1 VGRPV
6 FWVLVGLSLLIALGL
21 GALISGSWQTVQLF
35 AHRVP
40 FAQTDPTFGLNI
52 GFYIFEL
59 PFYRLVQSYA
69 NTLLLVS
76 IALISIRY
84 LVAVISGASMPTAA
98 RTHVGILIMLYLFSI
113 AIGFQLDRYELVYSG
128 QSGVFQGVSYA
139 DANAKFLAFNV
150 MTILAAFAG
159 TLFLL
164 FCFTKWWIPLTVD
177 GGGVDRRLRGARLR
191 LPADRPASGGRAQP
205 AGPGDALH
213 SEQHRHDTARFQPD
227 RLVDRFI
234 YTGLDAHSGF
244 AGCRA
249 ADDPE
254 PAPVGLPTPRAN
266 AQQHAIDP
274 QLLQLR

>member
-1 VGRPV
+1 
-6 FWVLVGLSLLIALGL
+6 
-21 GALISGSWQTVQLF
+21 
-35 AHRVP
+35 
-40 FAQTDPTFGLNI
+40 
-52 GFYIFEL
+52 
-59 PFYRLVQSYA
+59 
-69 NTLLLVS
+69 VS

-164 FCFTKWWIPLTVD
+164 FCFTKWWIPLTVTVVVWIGAFVVLD
-177 GGGVDRRLRGARLR
+177 FAYPQIVQRLAVEPNQQGQET
-191 LPADRPASGGRAQP
+191 PYIQK
-205 AGPGDALH
+205 
-213 SEQHRHDTARFQPD
+213 HRHDTARFQPD